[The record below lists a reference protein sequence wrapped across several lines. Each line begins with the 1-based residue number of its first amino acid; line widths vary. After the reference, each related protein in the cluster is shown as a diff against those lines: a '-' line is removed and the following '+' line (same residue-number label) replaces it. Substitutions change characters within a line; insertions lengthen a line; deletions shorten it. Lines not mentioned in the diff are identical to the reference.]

1 MVPSREVTCVKLGGM
16 IEASGEE
23 DRGLRA
29 EGEIRFVGT
38 YEVTDVVPRGI
49 RPRHSFGCGKGDAKA
64 S

>member
-1 MVPSREVTCVKLGGM
+1 MKLGGM
-16 IEASGEE
+16 IEANGEE

-38 YEVTDVVPRGI
+38 YEVADVIPRGI